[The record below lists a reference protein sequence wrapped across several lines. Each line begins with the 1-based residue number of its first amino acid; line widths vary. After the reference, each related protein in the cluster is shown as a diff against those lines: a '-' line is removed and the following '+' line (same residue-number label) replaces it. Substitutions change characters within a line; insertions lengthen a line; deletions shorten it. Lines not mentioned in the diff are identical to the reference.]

1 MSAKKAV
8 GAPPESTS
16 QSIRTRAMILSFGIG
31 LLMFVMKTAAYL
43 ITDSAAILSDAMES
57 VVHVIATGFALYSV
71 ILSGRPADAR
81 HPYGYGKIEYFSAGV
96 EGTMIVIA
104 AVAICFEAVRD
115 IIAGP
120 EVRSIETGTWIIA
133 LAGGVNLLL
142 GLHLVRT
149 GKKTGSLTVVA
160 DGQHVLTDSYT
171 SIGVFV
177 GLLIVWVTDITL
189 IDPIVAI
196 LVAINIL
203 VTGYHL
209 VSESVRGLMNVVD
222 PETLRRTVEAINR
235 VRTAEMIDLH
245 RLRAWSA
252 GESRFIDFHLTLP
265 HDLQLHEAHDI
276 QELVHD
282 AISEEFGG
290 HAEVM
295 VHLDACRERWCT
307 HCGRSDCT
315 TRSHP
320 GMAPEPFDVEQ
331 AQLEPRFPDI
341 VHLDADISATR
352 SARQS

>member
-1 MSAKKAV
+1 MSAKKAAV
-8 GAPPESTS
+8 GEIESTS
-16 QSIRTRAMILSFGIG
+16 QGVRRRAMYLSFGIG
-31 LLMFVMKTAAYL
+31 MLMFAMKSTAYL
-43 ITDSAAILSDAMES
+43 ITGSAAILSDAMES

-104 AVAICFEAVRD
+104 AIAICFEAIRD

-120 EVRSIETGTWIIA
+120 EVRQIETGTWIIA
-133 LAGGVNLLL
+133 LAGAVNLLL
-142 GLHLVRT
+142 GLYLIRT
-149 GKKTGSLTVVA
+149 GRASGSLTVVA

-177 GLLIVWVTDITL
+177 GLLLVWLTDITL

-203 VTGYHL
+203 VTGYQL
-209 VSESVRGLMNVVD
+209 VRESVHGLMNVVD
-222 PETLRRTVEAINR
+222 PETLRRTVDAINR
-235 VRTAEMIDLH
+235 VRTPEMIDLH

-265 HDLQLHEAHDI
+265 HDLHLQEAHDI
-276 QELVHD
+276 QHLVHS

-295 VHLDACRERWCT
+295 VHLDACREIWCE
-307 HCGRSDCT
+307 HCGRADCG

-320 GMAPEPFDVEQ
+320 GSEPEPFTVEQ
-331 AQLEPRFPDI
+331 AQLGPRFTD
-341 VHLDADISATR
+341 VVSLDA
-352 SARQS
+352 